1 VTLQHLD
8 IALGFAAIMLLMS
21 LLITVLVQAAV
32 AVSGLR
38 GANLKWGVAE
48 LLKQIDP
55 NLTPH
60 ARAIAERI
68 LRYPAIAPLTR
79 KATAIR
85 ADELLRVLDRLL
97 QSNEPWTDPAA
108 RAALEHVLQEVV
120 PDSDLAPKAES
131 LIAKLAAEFPAQADA
146 LKKSVTDALGSTR
159 KVVAGVSTWFNT
171 VMDRTTERFVQH
183 TRWIT
188 VIAAFLFAVILHI
201 DSLQLLKRLA
211 SDSEF
216 RSKVVAGSDAALHR
230 AEDVLAGTAENRAV
244 ASAAVTAARDQ
255 VPAAATLLGNI
266 PADLRTRADGEAW
279 IRSRVRDAAMADTIL
294 VRYGGQFDSLT
305 RRWLGEL
312 RTSSVAID
320 SQLNAMTLQVIPEP
334 FPSVGTYLHPKH
346 LIGILMTVGFLS
358 LGAPFWFNVLNAL
371 ANLRPVI
378 ARKVEK
384 DSGGT
389 KAS

>member
-1 VTLQHLD
+1 MTLQHLD

-21 LLITVLVQAAV
+21 LLITVIVQAAV

-38 GANLKWGVAE
+38 GSNLQWGVEE

-55 NLTPH
+55 NLIQH
-60 ARAIAERI
+60 AQLIAERI
-68 LRYPAIAPLTR
+68 LRYPAIAPLER

-85 ADELLRVLDRLL
+85 ADELLRVLDQLL
-97 QSNEPWTDPAA
+97 KSNEPWTDPAA
-108 RAALEHVLQEVV
+108 KAALERVLQEVV
-120 PDSDLAPKAES
+120 PNGEWTPRAEA

-146 LKKSVTDALGSTR
+146 LKKSVTDAVGSTR
-159 KVVAGVSTWFNT
+159 KVVAGVNTWFNT

-188 VIAAFLFAVILHI
+188 VIAAFLFAFILHV

-216 RSKVVAGSDAALHR
+216 RSKVVAGSDAAMQR
-230 AEDVLAGTAENRAV
+230 AENVLAQSADNQAL
-244 ASAAVTAARDQ
+244 ASRAVTAARDQ
-255 VPAAATLLGNI
+255 VPAVATLFGNI
-266 PADLRTRADGEAW
+266 PADLRTRAEGEAW
-279 IRSRVRDAAMADTIL
+279 IRAHVRAAPLADTVL
-294 VRYGGQFDSLT
+294 RHYGAQFDSLT

-312 RTSSVAID
+312 RTSNVAID
-320 SQLNAMTLQVIPEP
+320 SQLNAMTLQLIPEP
-334 FPSVGTYLHPKH
+334 FPSAGTYLHFKH

-378 ARKVEK
+378 ARKVERE
-384 DSGGT
+384 SGT
-389 KAS
+389 TTS